1 MEYGALIL
9 AGYLLGSF
17 PTGYLVGKA
26 LKNKDV
32 RTYGSGRIGA
42 ANVLRIMGFGPFV
55 FVFCVDFAKGFA
67 PAWAAGQLFA
77 IPFAQESIALATLVG
92 HSWSIFIGFSGGRG
106 VATGLG
112 GLYAIMPQAAALSS
126 IVTCVLMLATRY
138 ISLGAIVGAAMVTPI
153 TLVYIA
159 LGLEQPLM
167 LLYVIPGGALIVG
180 RHWDNIQRL
189 RSGTERKLGE
199 QVETD

>member
-126 IVTCVLMLATRY
+126 IITCVLMLATRY

-167 LLYVIPGGALIVG
+167 LLYVVPGGALIVG

-189 RSGTERKLGE
+189 ASGTERKLGE

>member
-67 PAWAAGQLFA
+67 PAWAAGQFFA

-126 IVTCVLMLATRY
+126 IITCVLMLATRY

>member
-26 LKNKDV
+26 LRNKDV
-32 RTYGSGRIGA
+32 RSYGSGRIGA
-42 ANVLRIMGFGPFV
+42 ANVLRVVGFGPFI

-77 IPFAQESIALATLVG
+77 VPFAQESIALATLVG
-92 HSWSIFIGFSGGRG
+92 HSWPIFLGFSGGRG

-138 ISLGAIVGAAMVTPI
+138 ISLGAIVGAAIVTPI

-189 RSGTERKLGE
+189 ASGTERKLGE

>member
-126 IVTCVLMLATRY
+126 IITCVLMLATRY
-138 ISLGAIVGAAMVTPI
+138 ISLGAIVGVVMVTPI

-189 RSGTERKLGE
+189 ASGTERKLGE

>member
-77 IPFAQESIALATLVG
+77 IPFAQESIALATLAG

-126 IVTCVLMLATRY
+126 IITCVLMLATRY
-138 ISLGAIVGAAMVTPI
+138 ISLGAIVGVVMVTPI

-189 RSGTERKLGE
+189 ASGTERKLGE

>member
-126 IVTCVLMLATRY
+126 IITCVLMLATRY

>member
-55 FVFCVDFAKGFA
+55 FVFFVDFAKGFA

>member
-67 PAWAAGQLFA
+67 PAWAAGQIFA

>member
-77 IPFAQESIALATLVG
+77 INQ
-92 HSWSIFIGFSGGRG
+92 
-106 VATGLG
+106 
-112 GLYAIMPQAAALSS
+112 
-126 IVTCVLMLATRY
+126 
-138 ISLGAIVGAAMVTPI
+138 
-153 TLVYIA
+153 
-159 LGLEQPLM
+159 
-167 LLYVIPGGALIVG
+167 
-180 RHWDNIQRL
+180 
-189 RSGTERKLGE
+189 
-199 QVETD
+199 

>member
-189 RSGTERKLGE
+189 ASGTERKLGE

>member
-42 ANVLRIMGFGPFV
+42 ANVLRVVGFGPFV

-92 HSWSIFIGFSGGRG
+92 HSWPIFLGFSGGRG

-138 ISLGAIVGAAMVTPI
+138 ISLGAIVGAAIVTPI

-189 RSGTERKLGE
+189 ASGTERKLGE

>member
-1 MEYGALIL
+1 
-9 AGYLLGSF
+9 
-17 PTGYLVGKA
+17 
-26 LKNKDV
+26 
-32 RTYGSGRIGA
+32 
-42 ANVLRIMGFGPFV
+42 MGFGPFV

-126 IVTCVLMLATRY
+126 IITCVLMLATRY

>member
-42 ANVLRIMGFGPFV
+42 ANVLRVVGFGPFV

-92 HSWSIFIGFSGGRG
+92 HSWPIFLGFSGGRG

-189 RSGTERKLGE
+189 ASGTERKLGE